1 MGRMVSAFVGDGI
14 LTTRDDSGGGDII
27 HYDGFL
33 AIIRGISSRQS
44 KSCYA
49 IAVRDGYIRYSQEYG
64 FGRSYYP

>member
-1 MGRMVSAFVGDGI
+1 MI
-14 LTTRDDSGGGDII
+14 LGGADIVQ
-27 HYDGFL
+27 YDGFL